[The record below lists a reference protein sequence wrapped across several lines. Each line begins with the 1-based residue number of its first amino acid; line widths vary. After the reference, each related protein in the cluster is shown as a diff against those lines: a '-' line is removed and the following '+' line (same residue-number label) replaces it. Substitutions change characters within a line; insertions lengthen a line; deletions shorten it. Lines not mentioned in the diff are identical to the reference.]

1 MTNIPQGKADA
12 ERILEFR
19 RNHWSVENRLHYRRD
34 VTLGE
39 DHCQVRIQG
48 APEVLAGINNGILA
62 IMDYMGIKNVASQLR
77 HFCAQP
83 EEALRLLL
91 DELPLH
97 NGKTK

>member
-1 MTNIPQGKADA
+1 
-12 ERILEFR
+12 
-19 RNHWSVENRLHYRRD
+19 
-34 VTLGE
+34 
-39 DHCQVRIQG
+39 
-48 APEVLAGINNGILA
+48 
-62 IMDYMGIKNVASQLR
+62 MDYLGIKNVASQFR